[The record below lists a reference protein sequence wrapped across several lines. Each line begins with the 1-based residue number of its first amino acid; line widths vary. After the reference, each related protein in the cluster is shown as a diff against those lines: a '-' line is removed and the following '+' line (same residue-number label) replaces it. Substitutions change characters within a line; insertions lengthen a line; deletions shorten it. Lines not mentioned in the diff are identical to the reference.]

1 MTRQLVS
8 RTPKEEAKVGFSR
21 RVDDADFTRQTTSRR
36 GEARATTECTAPRM
50 SHRRKHVQ
58 ALAHE
63 REVTLR
69 RDVDVVCVV
78 TDTLGSNLLE
88 VRKGTNDDDDD
99 DDDGV
104 GDDGTTTV
112 IRVPAKFKNLVYF
125 RSGMYVVATFV
136 GRDELEG
143 SDAKVTGELVRVLY
157 ADQVKELKKRGD
169 GSWPASFEDAVAGG
183 DGGVGCPLGDLVDA
197 LREDEA
203 AAAEATARGK
213 GEDEESDDDDD
224 DDDDLPP
231 LIQNRNRRVV
241 QTYDESSSEEDS
253 HSD

>member
-1 MTRQLVS
+1 
-8 RTPKEEAKVGFSR
+8 
-21 RVDDADFTRQTTSRR
+21 
-36 GEARATTECTAPRM
+36 M

-88 VRKGTNDDDDD
+88 VRKGTNDDDD

-169 GSWPASFEDAVAGG
+169 GSWPASFEDAGGGG
-183 DGGVGCPLGDLVDA
+183 DGGGVGCPLRDLVDA

-203 AAAEATARGK
+203 AAAEASARGK
-213 GEDEESDDDDD
+213 GKDEESDDDDD

>member
-1 MTRQLVS
+1 
-8 RTPKEEAKVGFSR
+8 
-21 RVDDADFTRQTTSRR
+21 
-36 GEARATTECTAPRM
+36 M

-104 GDDGTTTV
+104 GEDGTTTTV
-112 IRVPAKFKNLVYF
+112 IRVPAKFKDLVYF

-169 GSWPASFEDAVAGG
+169 GSWPASFEDAGG
-183 DGGVGCPLGDLVDA
+183 GGNGGVGCPLGDLVDA

-203 AAAEATARGK
+203 AAAEASARGK
-213 GEDEESDDDDD
+213 GEDEESDDD

-253 HSD
+253 DSD

>member
-1 MTRQLVS
+1 MTRQLVP

-36 GEARATTECTAPRM
+36 GEARTTTECTAPRM

-99 DDDGV
+99 VV
-104 GDDGTTTV
+104 GETTTTTTTV

-169 GSWPASFEDAVAGG
+169 GSWPASFQDAVAGG

-224 DDDDLPP
+224 DDDLPP

-253 HSD
+253 DSD

>member
-1 MTRQLVS
+1 MTRQLVPQ
-8 RTPKEEAKVGFSR
+8 TPKVGFSR

-36 GEARATTECTAPRM
+36 GKARATTERTAPRM

-69 RDVDVVCVV
+69 RDMDVVCVV

-88 VRKGTNDDDDD
+88 VRKGTNDDDV
-99 DDDGV
+99 V
-104 GDDGTTTV
+104 GETTTTTTTV

-169 GSWPASFEDAVAGG
+169 GSWPASFEDAVGGG

-203 AAAEATARGK
+203 AAAEASARGK
-213 GEDEESDDDDD
+213 REDEESDDDDDD

-253 HSD
+253 DSD

>member
-1 MTRQLVS
+1 
-8 RTPKEEAKVGFSR
+8 
-21 RVDDADFTRQTTSRR
+21 
-36 GEARATTECTAPRM
+36 M

-88 VRKGTNDDDDD
+88 VRKGTNDDD
-99 DDDGV
+99 GV
-104 GDDGTTTV
+104 GEDGTTTV

-157 ADQVKELKKRGD
+157 ADQVKELKKRED
-169 GSWPASFEDAVAGG
+169 GSWPASFEDAGGGG

-203 AAAEATARGK
+203 DGCRSERAG
-213 GEDEESDDDDD
+213 
-224 DDDDLPP
+224 
-231 LIQNRNRRVV
+231 QRRRRR
-241 QTYDESSSEEDS
+241 ERRRRRR
-253 HSD
+253 

>member
-1 MTRQLVS
+1 
-8 RTPKEEAKVGFSR
+8 
-21 RVDDADFTRQTTSRR
+21 
-36 GEARATTECTAPRM
+36 M

-63 REVTLR
+63 LEVTLR
-69 RDVDVVCVV
+69 RGVDVVCVV

-88 VRKGTNDDDDD
+88 VRKGASDDDEEEEEEEE
-99 DDDGV
+99 GS
-104 GDDGTTTV
+104 TTTV
-112 IRVPAKFKNLVYF
+112 IRVPAKFKKLVYF
-125 RSGMYVVATFV
+125 RPGMYVVATFV

-169 GSWPASFEDAVAGG
+169 GSWPASFGDGSGGG
-183 DGGVGCPLGDLVDA
+183 DGVDRGAGCPLADLADA

-203 AAAEATARGK
+203 AAVAASDAK
-213 GEDEESDDDDD
+213 VGESEDESDDESE
-224 DDDDLPP
+224 DDLPP

-241 QTYDESSSEEDS
+241 QTYDESSSEEDG
-253 HSD
+253 D